1 MIPVWEIK
9 SQSLS
14 EGRTPT
20 KEIRTI
26 TEIIFQVSLFL
37 WYSID
42 PFYIELTSLY
52 NQTSNSFQF
61 LINAIIKTIGILSL
75 FICIEFLPKDIWHKH
90 LSYEI
95 KLSIK
100 WLACIISCSNELTCN
115 VAILSN
121 QSFQKHQQMSTVE
134 QKQPIFFIS

>member
-1 MIPVWEIK
+1 M
-9 SQSLS
+9 
-14 EGRTPT
+14 
-20 KEIRTI
+20 
-26 TEIIFQVSLFL
+26 SLFL
-37 WYSID
+37 WYSIH

-75 FICIEFLPKDIWHKH
+75 FSYIEFLSKDIWHKH

-100 WLACIISCSNELTCN
+100 WLAYIISCSNELTCN

-121 QSFQKHQQMSTVE
+121 QSFQKHQQMPTMNKNNLYSLYDNDTMYTCNRWNKTLIKIMLTE
-134 QKQPIFFIS
+134 NKIK